1 MVERQANARYPSQ
14 LPRRGGCGS
23 TPLHGETRMPEHL
36 ILQTASNNGVRVLKS
51 DLYFGPYGGHCIYFA
66 GKKKPPRAL
75 GFCAGMKMSISILV
89 QGPKTPT
96 LCGREEPERGVRAAH
111 CLGKSSQ
118 KNNYPSP
125 SPAFT
130 HRSISGHILQFLLV
144 CGLEVGCAAKDLGD
158 GSSREQ
164 SPPLTAP
171 GQEPRQVWG
180 H

>member
-23 TPLHGETRMPEHL
+23 TPLHGEPRMPEHL

-96 LCGREEPERGVRAAH
+96 LCGREEPERGVRAEH
-111 CLGKSSQ
+111 CLGKRG
-118 KNNYPSP
+118 K
-125 SPAFT
+125 
-130 HRSISGHILQFLLV
+130 
-144 CGLEVGCAAKDLGD
+144 AAKKIITPHPALPLPIEVSLGTFCSFFLFVD
-158 GSSREQ
+158 WKWAV
-164 SPPLTAP
+164 L
-171 GQEPRQVWG
+171 PRTLVTEAVESNP
-180 H
+180 HP